1 VGITRQIQGPEHGYE
16 TNASYIKRR
25 TRDWYDDVAPTTN
38 AEITFVL
45 REGEPPIGLL
55 NPIYVGAVQVTGDD
69 PEPTSSAEAEF
80 EYRDVR
86 GRFKVPGKDTSQML
100 DTVTFGIGV
109 GGMVGGPVAI
119 LKIAEGSL
127 PPNLLLMLCTI
138 YLIVFGGLTGIV
150 IYRRRS

>member
-1 VGITRQIQGPEHGYE
+1 VGTTRQIHGPGHGYE
-16 TNASYIKRR
+16 TNASYVKRR
-25 TRDWYDDVAPTTN
+25 TRDWYDDIAPTAS
-38 AEITFVL
+38 AEITFVA
-45 REGEPPIGLL
+45 REGEPPSGLL
-55 NPIYVGAVQVTGDD
+55 NPIYVGAVQVTGDN

-86 GRFKVPGKDTSQML
+86 GKFRVPGKHTGQML
-100 DTVTFGIGV
+100 DTVTFGIGI

-127 PPNLLLMLCTI
+127 PPYMLLMLCAI
-138 YLIVFGGLTGIV
+138 YLIAFGGLTAVV